1 MHHTTNS
8 ILRYRDVS
16 FSFFAHLYHLA
27 DDHQN
32 YFVADYQSNSDFC
45 LYSCPFEY
53 LLRVSEFLTEFYLSR
68 RFARKGFDKGR
79 VVRGTGV
86 RVEGRVDWW
95 NIRRCVGQE
104 LSIMEVWLCA
114 FKKGFGSGQTWWKS
128 CW

>member
-1 MHHTTNS
+1 MFVQHDGGLVEFVQHGRGRHGS
-8 ILRYRDVS
+8 GGKLWLLLDLRK
-16 FSFFAHLYHLA
+16 
-27 DDHQN
+27 
-32 YFVADYQSNSDFC
+32 
-45 LYSCPFEY
+45 E
-53 LLRVSEFLTEFYLSR
+53 EFLTEFYLSR

-114 FKKGFGSGQTWWKS
+114 FKKGCQVKRGGSRGS
-128 CW
+128 RGRDEGGLRHG

>member
-1 MHHTTNS
+1 MIKN
-8 ILRYRDVS
+8 
-16 FSFFAHLYHLA
+16 FK
-27 DDHQN
+27 
-32 YFVADYQSNSDFC
+32 C
-45 LYSCPFEY
+45 LYNTTEGWLNLFNMAAEDMVRGEELW
-53 LLRVSEFLTEFYLSR
+53 LLLDLRKEEFLTEFYLSR

-114 FKKGFGSGQTWWKS
+114 FKKGCQVKRGGSVDRDEGGLRHG
-128 CW
+128 